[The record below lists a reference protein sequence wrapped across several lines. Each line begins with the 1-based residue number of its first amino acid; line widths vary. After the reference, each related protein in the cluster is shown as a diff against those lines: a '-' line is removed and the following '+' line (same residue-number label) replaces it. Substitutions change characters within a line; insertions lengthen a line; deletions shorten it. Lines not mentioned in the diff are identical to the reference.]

1 MKPTII
7 EFMQSPVTNTFWDP
21 NILLRNLYSD
31 ILYSDILNP
40 HKIFDSY
47 GG

>member
-7 EFMQSPVTNTFWDP
+7 EFIHSPVTTTFWDP

-31 ILYSDILNP
+31 ILNP
-40 HKIFDSY
+40 HKNFDSY